1 MGLLSSV
8 GQIGN
13 DFGFDFNHGRSAMA
27 KEFYDDL
34 AESFHLIFQD
44 WEASLRY
51 QADVLARLLPPPSSD
66 VPILDCACGI
76 GTQAIGLALKGY
88 RIEGRDLSPAS
99 IARAN
104 REAATRGLT
113 ANFRMDDMRHLSTAA
128 LGGYGAVIAMDN
140 AIPHLQSDADILAAL
155 SCMRA
160 RLRTNGVLLISL
172 RDYGPLLAERP
183 TGTPASFYRDG
194 AFRRIVHQ
202 VWDWVDDRRYVVH
215 LFITCERCDGWEI
228 RHFVGTYRAVMPLE
242 IAQFASQVGFK
253 DARVLGPAET
263 GYYQPIVCA
272 VAP

>member
-1 MGLLSSV
+1 
-8 GQIGN
+8 
-13 DFGFDFNHGRSAMA
+13 MA

-34 AESFHLIFQD
+34 AESYHLIFQD

-76 GTQAIGLALKGY
+76 GTQVIGLALKGY
-88 RIEGRDLSPAS
+88 RIEGRDPSPAS
-99 IARAN
+99 IGRAS
-104 REAATRGLT
+104 REAAIRGLA
-113 ANFRMDDMRHLSTAA
+113 ANFRIDDMRNLSTAA
-128 LGGYGAVIAMDN
+128 LAGYGAVIAMDN

-215 LFITCERCDGWEI
+215 LFITCERSDGWEI
-228 RHFVGTYRAVMPLE
+228 RHFVGRYRAVMPIE
-242 IAQFASQVGFK
+242 IAQFASQIGLN
-253 DARVLGPAET
+253 DARVLGPVET
-263 GYYQPIVCA
+263 GYYQPIVSA
-272 VAP
+272 VAS